1 MLTQRIDAAIRA
13 MADCQA
19 HVPNLRDLYRA
30 GSRERAAL
38 TRVLTAIEQANQELS
53 AARPSSRP

>member
-13 MADCQA
+13 MLDCQA
-19 HVPNLRDLYRA
+19 HVPNLRDIYRT

-38 TRVLTAIEQANQELS
+38 TRLLAAVEQAQREL
-53 AARPSSRP
+53 AGREGAGE